1 MFNSSVSSKLI
12 RFECVLGDLLEHRL
26 ASQGWSK
33 AGDGHPKLKSSLA
46 AAAWALRGQVGPAS
60 SLGTGH
66 LSAAKCR
73 TVSPGHSRFLWGGRG
88 GKQWAVLLPPL
99 PHVINMQSK
108 TCLMLCRAHQSGEAL
123 QPAAWRF
130 CLSAWEA
137 EC

>member
-66 LSAAKCR
+66 LSAASAGQCPQG
-73 TVSPGHSRFLWGGRG
+73 TAGFCGVGEVGSNG
-88 GKQWAVLLPPL
+88 QCCC
-99 PHVINMQSK
+99 PHCPMSLICKAKPV
-108 TCLMLCRAHQSGEAL
+108 
-123 QPAAWRF
+123 
-130 CLSAWEA
+130 
-137 EC
+137 